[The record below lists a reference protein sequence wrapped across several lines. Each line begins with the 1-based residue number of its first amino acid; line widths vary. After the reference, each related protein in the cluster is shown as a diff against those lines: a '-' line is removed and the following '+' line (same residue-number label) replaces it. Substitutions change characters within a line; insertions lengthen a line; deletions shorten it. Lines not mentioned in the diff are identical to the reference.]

1 MVTRLQARLV
11 FVVAPAGAGKST
23 LIGRLE
29 SALGRTSVVSAT
41 TAQEDPDRLRSA
53 IEGAAADGVET
64 VAVDDAGC
72 VAGTPAEA
80 ALERVLGSAQRMPRL
95 VLASRLPLPSSIVHA
110 AAERSTTITAP
121 ELGLRI
127 DEISLLFGEVAGRPL
142 GLGCAS
148 RVAQETAGWPAL
160 IELLARRARRVD
172 PDAVESMVEADLA
185 SDFAAGCLETALE
198 ALPSEVRHALERTS
212 ELPRLDFTA
221 CARVLG
227 ATGAGR
233 LLGAVDSGSVMHE
246 VVLGHRVVP
255 PVLRRHLG
263 ECRTLEGATSGSA
276 AASSPPV
283 MSPTPSPA
291 DVANA
296 PDRAPAPV
304 GDPVGAAIARLR
316 RGDIVGAIPL
326 LRRIVDG
333 GTPAQARSAR
343 LALLVIRE
351 PLTPRDTT
359 LDALAALE
367 RECVEAADALPA
379 RVCQGAIAA
388 IAGLPSSAVRG
399 IVDSCDTEQQALAA
413 ASVAGVDLV
422 VRLRRG
428 QVTSARAA
436 AVADRF
442 DRIGYADVA
451 AWARSCGALAA
462 AASGSEQARE
472 LIVRADGSVRSSGAD
487 GARAVLEVAQSLA
500 PDRPGAGSGTRTTW
514 RRRALETGLPRLPS
528 LVTDAFARQPHGTP
542 SDWPGT
548 TASRLPRLTVECFGG
563 FHLRADGTEIDL
575 RTVRPQARALLRML
589 ALNSGAP
596 VHRELIAGILWGD
609 LGTESA
615 VHALH
620 VSVSSLR
627 RALPRPR
634 ADDDSSIVERVG
646 EAYRLGVLDR
656 RDCDLADF
664 DDHLADAAAAKRR
677 GDAESTAHGLRS
689 ALDRYT
695 GEVLPEDGPAEW
707 VTGARERYRLRA
719 SEAAASLAHLE
730 LRLGSARTAVAT
742 ATRAVDINPW
752 LDEAWRTLVEVQRRS
767 GDVLA
772 AERAAE
778 GYRRMRVELGVD

>member
-1 MVTRLQARLV
+1 M
-11 FVVAPAGAGKST
+11 
-23 LIGRLE
+23 
-29 SALGRTSVVSAT
+29 
-41 TAQEDPDRLRSA
+41 
-53 IEGAAADGVET
+53 
-64 VAVDDAGC
+64 
-72 VAGTPAEA
+72 
-80 ALERVLGSAQRMPRL
+80 
-95 VLASRLPLPSSIVHA
+95 
-110 AAERSTTITAP
+110 
-121 ELGLRI
+121 
-127 DEISLLFGEVAGRPL
+127 
-142 GLGCAS
+142 
-148 RVAQETAGWPAL
+148 
-160 IELLARRARRVD
+160 
-172 PDAVESMVEADLA
+172 
-185 SDFAAGCLETALE
+185 
-198 ALPSEVRHALERTS
+198 
-212 ELPRLDFTA
+212 
-221 CARVLG
+221 
-227 ATGAGR
+227 
-233 LLGAVDSGSVMHE
+233 
-246 VVLGHRVVP
+246 
-255 PVLRRHLG
+255 
-263 ECRTLEGATSGSA
+263 
-276 AASSPPV
+276 
-283 MSPTPSPA
+283 
-291 DVANA
+291 
-296 PDRAPAPV
+296 
-304 GDPVGAAIARLR
+304 ARLR

-326 LRRIVDG
+326 LRRVVDR
-333 GTPAQARSAR
+333 GTPAEARPAR

-351 PLTPRDTT
+351 PLTPRDAT

-367 RECVEAADALPA
+367 RECVEAADLPLA

-388 IAGLPSSAVRG
+388 IADLPSSTVRG
-399 IVDSCDTEQQALAA
+399 IVASCDAEQQPLAA
-413 ASVAGVDLV
+413 ASIAGVDLV

-462 AASGSEQARE
+462 AVSGSEQTRE

-487 GARAVLEVAQSLA
+487 GARALLEVAQSLA
-500 PDRPGAGSGTRTTW
+500 PERAGAWSGTRATC
-514 RRRALETGLPRLPS
+514 RRHALETGLPRLPS
-528 LVTDAFARQPHGTP
+528 LVTDAFARQPHATR
-542 SDWPGT
+542 SDWTGT

-563 FHLRADGTEIDL
+563 FHLRADGAEIDL

-596 VHRELIAGILWGD
+596 VHRELIAEILWGD

-627 RALPRPR
+627 RALPRPS

-664 DDHLADAAAAKRR
+664 DDHLADAAVAKRR
-677 GDAESTAHGLRS
+677 GDAESTAHGLRA
-689 ALDRYT
+689 ALERYT
-695 GEVLPEDGPAEW
+695 GDVLPEDGPAEW

-730 LRLGSARTAVAT
+730 LRLGSARAAVAT